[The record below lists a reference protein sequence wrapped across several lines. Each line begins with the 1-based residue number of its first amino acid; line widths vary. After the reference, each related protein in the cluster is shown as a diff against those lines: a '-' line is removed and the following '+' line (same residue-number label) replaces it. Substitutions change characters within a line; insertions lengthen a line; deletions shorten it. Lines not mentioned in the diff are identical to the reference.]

1 MNWVDI
7 IVIAGFLPGIY
18 FGLKKGFVRE
28 VMGVLGFVLGIII
41 AINYVDWATAKVTSH
56 AQISTQVVSFLSFVF
71 LFLIVFL
78 SFKILGF
85 IFYKIA
91 SLQPLGKIDQLG
103 GGIFGFLQSWF
114 AMGFILFLFM
124 FLPMGNS
131 FNRSLDN
138 SFFAPILRASVPLV
152 YEESSIIH
160 PDNHSMVEKLKRA
173 LLTSRSRLSASASEF
188 GENARSA
195 SEERLHKL
203 IDRLEK
209 YFGTG
214 AER

>member
-28 VMGVLGFVLGIII
+28 VMGVLGFILGIII

-56 AQISTQVVSFLSFVF
+56 ARISTQVVSFLSFIF

-91 SLQPLGKIDQLG
+91 SLQPLGKLDQLG

-114 AMGFILFLFM
+114 AMGFVLFLLM
-124 FLPMGNS
+124 FLPIGNS
-131 FNRSLDN
+131 FNHSLDN
-138 SFFAPILRASVPLV
+138 SFFAPILRASIPLV
-152 YEESSIIH
+152 YEESTVIH
-160 PDNHSMVEKLKRA
+160 PENHSMVEKLKRA
-173 LLTSRSRLSASASEF
+173 LLAKKSSLSASTSEFSQEAMAASEQ
-188 GENARSA
+188 
-195 SEERLHKL
+195 RLHKL
-203 IDRLEK
+203 IDRLER

-214 AER
+214 END

>member
-7 IVIAGFLPGIY
+7 IIIAGFIPGIY

-28 VMGVLGFVLGIII
+28 VMGVIGFILGIIV

-56 AQISTQVVSFLSFVF
+56 ARISTQVVSFLSFIF

-91 SLQPLGKIDQLG
+91 ALQPLGKLDQLG
-103 GGIFGFLQSWF
+103 GGMFGFLQSWF
-114 AMGFILFLFM
+114 AMGFILFLLM
-124 FLPMGNS
+124 FLPIGTGLT
-131 FNRSLDN
+131 RSLDN
-138 SFFAPILRASVPLV
+138 SFFAPILRASIPLV
-152 YEESSIIH
+152 YEESTVIH
-160 PDNHSMVEKLKRA
+160 PQSDSMVEKLKKA
-173 LLTSRSRLSASASEF
+173 LLAKRDRFKGGASEYS
-188 GENARSA
+188 EESMAA
-195 SEERLHKL
+195 SEQKLRSL
-203 IDRLEK
+203 IDRLER

-214 AER
+214 KTR

>member
-7 IVIAGFLPGIY
+7 ILIAGFIPGIY

-28 VMGVLGFVLGIII
+28 VMGVIGFILGIII

-56 AQISTQVVSFLSFVF
+56 ARISTQVVSFLSFIF

-78 SFKILGF
+78 SFKILGL
-85 IFYKIA
+85 IFYRVA
-91 SLQPLGKIDQLG
+91 SLQPLGKLDQLG
-103 GGIFGFLQSWF
+103 GGIFGFLQSWL
-114 AMGFILFLFM
+114 AMGFILFLLM

-138 SFFAPILRASVPLV
+138 SFFAPILRASIPLV
-152 YEESSIIH
+152 YEESSVIH
-160 PDNHSMVEKLKRA
+160 PGSQSMVAKLKKA
-173 LLTSRSRLSASASEF
+173 LLAKRTRWAGAASDYSEEAMAASEQKV
-188 GENARSA
+188 N
-195 SEERLHKL
+195 KL
-203 IDRLEK
+203 ITRLEK

-214 AER
+214 DRN

>member
-28 VMGVLGFVLGIII
+28 VMGVLGFILGIII

-56 AQISTQVVSFLSFVF
+56 ARISTQVVSFLSFVF

-91 SLQPLGKIDQLG
+91 SLQPLGKLDQLG

-114 AMGFILFLFM
+114 AMGFILFLLM
-124 FLPMGNS
+124 FLPFGAS
-131 FNRSLDN
+131 LNRSLDN

-173 LLTSRSRLSASASEF
+173 LLTSRSRFSASASEF
-188 GENARSA
+188 GENARSV

>member
-7 IVIAGFLPGIY
+7 IVIAGFIPGIY

-28 VMGVLGFVLGIII
+28 VMGVMGFILGIII

-56 AQISTQVVSFLSFVF
+56 AQISTQVVSFLSFIF

-103 GGIFGFLQSWF
+103 GGMFGFLQSWF
-114 AMGFILFLFM
+114 AMGFILFLLM
-124 FLPMGNS
+124 FLPIGNS
-131 FNRSLDN
+131 LNRSLDN
-138 SFFAPILRASVPLV
+138 SFFAPILRASIPFV
-152 YEESSIIH
+152 YEESTVIH
-160 PDNHSMVEKLKRA
+160 PDSDSMVAKLKKA
-173 LLTSRSRLSASASEF
+173 LLAKRTKWAGTASEF
-188 GENARSA
+188 SEEAMAA
-195 SEERLHKL
+195 SEQRLNKL
-203 IDRLEK
+203 ITRLEK

-214 AER
+214 ERN